1 MMCIKET
8 GLSREEPLPLL
19 KAELIVAG
27 TFSLF
32 SLKFEDIKA
41 ATVR

>member
-8 GLSREEPLPLL
+8 RLSREEPLPLL

-27 TFSLF
+27 TFSRF
-32 SLKFEDIKA
+32 A
-41 ATVR
+41 